1 MKSAYELQRE
11 RNMEENSKIM
21 DELGLQ
27 PIVDGKRKRK
37 DDPPP
42 EPEQEREPLSHTLN

>member
-1 MKSAYELQRE
+1 
-11 RNMEENSKIM
+11 MEENRKKM

-27 PIVDGKRKRK
+27 LIKDGKRKRK

-42 EPEQEREPLSHTLN
+42 EPEQEREPPSHTLN

>member
-1 MKSAYELQRE
+1 
-11 RNMEENSKIM
+11 MEENRKKM

-27 PIVDGKRKRK
+27 LIEDGKRKRK

-42 EPEQEREPLSHTLN
+42 EPDQEREPLSHTLN

>member
-1 MKSAYELQRE
+1 
-11 RNMEENSKIM
+11 MEENRKKM

-27 PIVDGKRKRK
+27 LIEDGKRKRK

-42 EPEQEREPLSHTLN
+42 EPEQEREPPSHTLN